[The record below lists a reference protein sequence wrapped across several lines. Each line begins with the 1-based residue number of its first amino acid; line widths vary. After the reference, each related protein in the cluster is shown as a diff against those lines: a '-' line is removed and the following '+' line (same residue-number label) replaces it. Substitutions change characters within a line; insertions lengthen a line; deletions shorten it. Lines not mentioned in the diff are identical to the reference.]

1 MAFSPTPVAAAEPPL
16 GRLLTSFPRLFSEPL
31 AYFTSL
37 ADEFGDCVRLK
48 FGRSDLYLVH
58 DCAMIRDLLVN
69 QGASFEKFPRVQPEL
84 GLFGEG
90 LLTSEEP
97 AHMRQRRLI
106 QPAFHQGRIEAYGR
120 TMVECAGELAA
131 EWRPGAAVDLAVE
144 MNRLTLEIICRTMF
158 GGSAREIS
166 AEVAHHL
173 EIILPMLNSLVAP
186 WGRLKLSL
194 PLPAVRRYFAALR
207 GLDRILYRL
216 IEQRRAEGSDSADLL
231 GMLLA
236 ARDEGREGMSDRE
249 LRDEVM
255 TIFVAGHET
264 TANGLAWTWYLLDQH
279 PDVRLNLE
287 RELDAVL
294 GGRPP
299 GPADYPHLTYTQ
311 AVVKESMRLY
321 PPVWILGRR
330 ALRAVELAG
339 QRFPARTVF
348 VVCLY
353 ALHRR
358 PSLYPRA
365 GEFLPERWLASATP
379 PNRFAYLPF
388 GAGSRLCIGERFAW
402 MEAVLVLAALAR
414 EFRAR
419 VDPGA
424 AVEPVGLLTLRP
436 RHGVSVRLERRS
448 ENR

>member
-1 MAFSPTPVAAAEPPL
+1 
-16 GRLLTSFPRLFSEPL
+16 LFSQPL
-31 AYFTSL
+31 VYFTSL
-37 ADEFGDCVRLK
+37 ADEYGDCVRLK

-58 DCAMIRDLLVN
+58 DCTMIRELLVN

-97 AHMRQRRLI
+97 VHMRQRRLM

-131 EWRPGAAVDLAVE
+131 EWRSGAAVDLAAE

-207 GLDRILYRL
+207 GLDGILYRL
-216 IEQRRAEGSDSADLL
+216 IQQRRAEGSDRGDLL

-264 TANGLAWTWYLLDQH
+264 TANGLAWTWYLLDRH
-279 PDVRLNLE
+279 PDVRRKLE

-294 GGRPP
+294 EGRPP
-299 GPADYPHLTYTQ
+299 GPADYPKLIYTQ

-330 ALRAVELAG
+330 ALREVDLG
-339 QRFPARTVF
+339 GLRFPARTVF

-365 GEFLPERWLASATP
+365 GEFLPERWLASAEP
-379 PNRFAYLPF
+379 PARFAYLPF

-402 MEAVLVLAALAR
+402 MEAALVLAALAR
-414 EFRAR
+414 EFRAQ
-419 VDPGA
+419 VEPGA
-424 AVEPVGLLTLRP
+424 AVEPLGLLTLRP
-436 RHGVSVRLERRS
+436 RLGVPARLERRRQGG
-448 ENR
+448 E